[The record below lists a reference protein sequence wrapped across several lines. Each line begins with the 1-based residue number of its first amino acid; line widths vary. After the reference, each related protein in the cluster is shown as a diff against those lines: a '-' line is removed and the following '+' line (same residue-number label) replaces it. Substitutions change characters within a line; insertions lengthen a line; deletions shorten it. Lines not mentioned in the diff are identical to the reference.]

1 MKKTEFI
8 DDFADLHED
17 EEILRID
24 GFDEAC
30 VGWTGSWSG
39 NERPIRLVYDENKI
53 IEILMEQGMDSEEAI
68 EYYDFNIAGAYLGSN
83 TPLIMSHWHD
93 YVALQDQTT

>member
-8 DDFADLHED
+8 NNFADAHED
-17 EEILRID
+17 CEIIRMD
-24 GFDEAC
+24 GLDEAC

-53 IEILMEQGMDSEEAI
+53 IEILMEQGMDSEEAM
-68 EYYDFNIAGAYLGSN
+68 EFYEFNIAGAYLGAN
-83 TPLIMSHWHD
+83 TPVIINNWRD
-93 YVALQDQTT
+93 EY

>member
-8 DDFADLHED
+8 DKFADLHED
-17 EEILRID
+17 EKILRMD

-30 VGWTGSWSG
+30 IGWTGSWSG

-53 IEILMEQGMDSEEAI
+53 IEILIEQGMDEEEAI
-68 EYYDFNIAGAYLGSN
+68 EYYDFNIAGAYLGVN
-83 TPLIMSHWHD
+83 TPVIMSNWHD
-93 YVALQDQTT
+93 HVTWQDQVS

>member
-1 MKKTEFI
+1 MINNMKKTEFI
-8 DDFADLHED
+8 DSFADRHDD

-30 VGWTGSWSG
+30 IGWTNSWSG
-39 NERPIRLVYDENKI
+39 NERPMRLVYDENKM
-53 IEILMEQGMDSEEAI
+53 IEILMEQGMDAEEAL

-83 TPLIMSHWHD
+83 TPVIINNWHD
-93 YVALQDQTT
+93 DV